1 MQDLDFQPI
10 QSSQRVV
17 IVDVL
22 RGWALL
28 GVVLMNYQDFFF
40 IGTAVPKIGPVSNV
54 LLYTASIF
62 FAAKSWTLLSFLFG
76 YGFAVLMKNTS
87 EKGVHSVKFFT
98 QRMFW
103 LLVIA
108 VINSALF
115 YGDILKDYAVLG
127 LILLLFH
134 RSSAKTAFRLSIGLL
149 IIIPFVAAYVRVL
162 HTGPYID
169 SLAPYYH
176 LYKDNN
182 IINVLWFGLTGT
194 WHAEVIS
201 LNYAITVHIVM
212 LCCFFL
218 GLAAQKSNFFVD
230 ILINK
235 KHIKR
240 IFWISLIVSILLLIS
255 AILTSG
261 KKFEAFYAHFSTRY
275 LLVLSTM
282 LFIASSL
289 CWLYI
294 AGKMKRFFASMQV
307 IGKMTLTN
315 YITQNLLG
323 LLLFSGFG
331 FGFGLSH
338 KLYLGYYYFFAI
350 LIYMLQIY
358 FSKWW
363 LTRYYYGP
371 IEWVWRQ
378 LSYGKR
384 LPLKR
389 E

>member
-17 IVDVL
+17 IVDIL

-40 IGTAVPKIGPVSNV
+40 MGTGNPPIGPVSNV
-54 LLYTASIF
+54 LLYISSIF

-103 LLVIA
+103 LLVLA

-149 IIIPFVAAYVRVL
+149 ILLPFVAAYVRV
-162 HTGPYID
+162 HSGPYINQ
-169 SLAPYYH
+169 LAPYYH
-176 LYKDNN
+176 LYQGHNPL
-182 IINVLWFGLTGT
+182 NVLWFGLTGT
-194 WHAEVIS
+194 WHDEVIS
-201 LNYAITVHIVM
+201 LNYAISVHIAM
-212 LCCFFL
+212 LCCSFL
-218 GLAAQKSNFFVD
+218 GLAAQKFNFFGD
-230 ILINK
+230 ILTNK

-240 IFWISLIVSILLLIS
+240 IFWISLIVSILVLIS

-261 KKFEAFYAHFSTRY
+261 KKYEEFYAHFSTRY

-282 LFIASSL
+282 LFIASSI

-315 YITQNLLG
+315 YMTQNLIG
-323 LLLFSGFG
+323 LFLFSGFG

-338 KLYLGYYYFFAI
+338 KLYLGYYYFFAL
-350 LIYMLQIY
+350 LIYVLQIY
-358 FSKWW
+358 FSRWW

-371 IEWVWRQ
+371 IEWAWRQ

>member
-17 IVDVL
+17 IVDIL

-40 IGTAVPKIGPVSNV
+40 IGTGNPQIGPASNV
-54 LLYTASIF
+54 LLYISSIF

-103 LLVIA
+103 LLVLA

-149 IIIPFVAAYVRVL
+149 VIIPFVAAYVRT

-169 SLAPYYH
+169 SLIPYYH
-176 LYKDNN
+176 LYKSHN

-194 WHAEVIS
+194 WHDEVIS

-218 GLAAQKSNFFVD
+218 GLAAQKSNIFGN
-230 ILINK
+230 ILMNK

-240 IFWISLIVSILLLIS
+240 IFWISLIVSVGLLTFSFLVD
-255 AILTSG
+255 G
-261 KKFEAFYAHFSTRY
+261 KKYDAFYAHFSIRY
-275 LLVLSTM
+275 LLVLATM

-294 AGKMKRFFASMQV
+294 AGKMKYFFASMQV

-315 YITQNLLG
+315 YMTQNLLG
-323 LLLFSGFG
+323 LFLFSGFG
-331 FGFGLSH
+331 LGFGLSH
-338 KLYLGYYYFFAI
+338 KLYLGYYYFFAL
-350 LIYMLQIY
+350 LIYILQIY

-371 IEWVWRQ
+371 IEWIWRQ

>member
-17 IVDVL
+17 IVDIL

-40 IGTAVPKIGPVSNV
+40 MGTGNPQIGSVSNV
-54 LLYTASIF
+54 LLYISSIF

-103 LLVIA
+103 LLVLA

-115 YGDILKDYAVLG
+115 SGDILKDYAVLG

-149 IIIPFVAAYVRVL
+149 IITPFVAAYVRT
-162 HTGPYID
+162 HIGPYID

-176 LYKDNN
+176 LYKSHN

-194 WHAEVIS
+194 WHDEVIS
-201 LNYAITVHIVM
+201 LNYTITVHIVM

-218 GLAAQKSNFFVD
+218 GLAAQKMNFFGD
-230 ILINK
+230 ILTNK

-240 IFWISLIVSILLLIS
+240 IFWISLIVSVGLLTFSFLVN
-255 AILTSG
+255 G
-261 KKFEAFYAHFSTRY
+261 KKYDAFYSHFSMRY

-289 CWLYI
+289 CRLYI
-294 AGKMKRFFASMQV
+294 AGKMKTFFASMQI

-315 YITQNLLG
+315 YMTQNLLG

-338 KLYLGYYYFFAI
+338 KLYLGYYYFFAL
-350 LIYMLQIY
+350 LIYILQIY

-384 LPLKR
+384 LPIR
-389 E
+389 RQ

>member
-1 MQDLDFQPI
+1 MQDLDFKPI
-10 QSSQRVV
+10 QSGQRIV
-17 IVDVL
+17 IVDIL

-40 IGTAVPKIGPVSNV
+40 MGTAAPQIGPVSNV

-76 YGFAVLMKNTS
+76 FGFAVLMKNAS
-87 EKGVHSVKFFT
+87 EKGVHSGMFFMK
-98 QRMFW
+98 RMFW
-103 LLVIA
+103 LLVLA

-127 LILLLFH
+127 VILLLFN
-134 RSSAKTAFRLSIGLL
+134 RSSAKTAFRLSIVLL
-149 IIIPFVAAYVRVL
+149 IIIPFVAAYVRI
-162 HTGPYID
+162 HTGPYVD

-176 LYKDNN
+176 LYKNHN
-182 IINVLWFGLTGT
+182 IIDVLWFGLTGT
-194 WHAEVIS
+194 WHDEVIS

-218 GLAAQKSNFFVD
+218 GLAAQKFNFFGN
-230 ILINK
+230 ILTNK

-240 IFWISLIVSILLLIS
+240 IFWISLIISTLLLIS
-255 AILTSG
+255 AILTNG
-261 KKFEAFYAHFSTRY
+261 KKYEAFYAHFSTRY

-282 LFIASSL
+282 LFIASGI
-289 CWLYI
+289 CWLYF
-294 AGKMKRFFASMQV
+294 AGKMETFFASMQI

-315 YITQNLLG
+315 YMTQNLIG
-323 LLLFSGFG
+323 LFLFSGFG
-331 FGFGLSH
+331 LGFGLSH
-338 KLYLGYYYFFAI
+338 KLSLGYYYFFAI
-350 LIYMLQIY
+350 FIYILQIY

-384 LPLKR
+384 LPIRR